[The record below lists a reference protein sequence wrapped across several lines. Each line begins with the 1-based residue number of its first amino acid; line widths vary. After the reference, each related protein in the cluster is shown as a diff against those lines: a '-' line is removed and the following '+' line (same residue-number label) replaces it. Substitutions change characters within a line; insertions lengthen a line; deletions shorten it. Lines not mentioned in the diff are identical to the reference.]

1 MRVSSSLVLVL
12 RICGAIIF
20 GLVGWILS
28 DLIPFAQLPAPLH
41 NSVIFHILF
50 GTVVGIGGAILL
62 PLMAAAQL
70 MRLIDQVN
78 RASGAQI
85 IADFLGFTTGLL
97 VAALLVFPLALLP
110 DPFRQ
115 VLPLLSAIFFAYIG
129 VLVMN
134 AHYREIFA
142 MVNIHMPSSKITES
156 AAASPA
162 SSAQNRQ
169 RESLLLDT
177 SVIIDGRIADV
188 SATGFL
194 RGELIVPGFVLV
206 ELQHVADAADSMRR
220 ARGRRGLEVLKRL
233 QKDSVA
239 TVKIVDDDPDGSS
252 EVDDKLVLL
261 AKQWQCPIVTN
272 DYNLNKVAS
281 LQGVTVLNVNE
292 LANAVKAVVLP
303 GEVLNVRVIQEGKE
317 AGQGVAYLDDGT
329 MVVIEDGKYYLNQ
342 TINVTVTKVLQ
353 TAAGKMIFAKS

>member
-12 RICGAIIF
+12 RICGVIIF
-20 GLVGWILS
+20 GLVGWVVS
-28 DLIPFAQLPAPLH
+28 DLAPYAGLPAPL
-41 NSVIFHILF
+41 NSTVIFHIA
-50 GTVVGIGGAILL
+50 VGAVAGIVGAVLL
-62 PLMAAAQL
+62 PLMFSAQL

-78 RASGAQI
+78 KASGAQI

-97 VAALLVFPLALLP
+97 IAALLVFPLALLP

-115 VLPLLSAIFFAYIG
+115 VLPLLSAIFFAYMG
-129 VLVMN
+129 VLIMN
-134 AHYREIFA
+134 AHHREIFA
-142 MVNIHMPSSKITES
+142 MVNIRMPSSKINES
-156 AAASPA
+156 AAAPPDLPG
-162 SSAQNRQ
+162 Q
-169 RESLLLDT
+169 RELLLLDT

-194 RGELIVPGFVLV
+194 RADLVVPGFVLV
-206 ELQHVADAADSMRR
+206 ELQHVADAADGMRR

-233 QKDSVA
+233 QKDSV
-239 TVKIVDDDPDGSS
+239 TPVRIVDDDPGGGY

-292 LANAVKAVVLP
+292 LANAVKSVVLP
-303 GEVLNVRVIQEGKE
+303 GEVLSVRVMQEGKE

-329 MVVIEDGKYYLNQ
+329 MVVIEDGRHYLNQ
-342 TINVTVTKVLQ
+342 SINVTVTKVLQ

>member
-1 MRVSSSLVLVL
+1 MRMSSSLVLVL
-12 RICGAIIF
+12 RICGVIIF
-20 GLVGWILS
+20 GLVGWVVS
-28 DLIPFAQLPAPLH
+28 DLAPYAELPAPL
-41 NSVIFHILF
+41 NSTVFFHIAA
-50 GTVVGIGGAILL
+50 GTVAGIVGAVML
-62 PLMAAAQL
+62 PLIFAAQL

-78 RASGAQI
+78 MASGAQI

-97 VAALLVFPLALLP
+97 IAALLVFPLALLP

-115 VLPLLSAIFFAYIG
+115 VLPLLSAIFFAYMG
-129 VLVMN
+129 VLIMN

-142 MVNIHMPSSKITES
+142 MVNIRMPSSKINEP
-156 AAASPA
+156 AAAPHELP
-162 SSAQNRQ
+162 RQ
-169 RESLLLDT
+169 RELLLLDT

-194 RGELIVPGFVLV
+194 RADLVVPNFVLV
-206 ELQHVADAADSMRR
+206 ELQHVADAADSLRR

-233 QKDSVA
+233 QKDSLAPVR
-239 TVKIVDDDPDGSS
+239 IVDDDPVGSA

-281 LQGVTVLNVNE
+281 LQGVAVLNVNE
-292 LANAVKAVVLP
+292 LANAVKSVVLP
-303 GEVLNVRVIQEGKE
+303 GEVLSVRVMQEGKE

-329 MVVIEDGKYYLNQ
+329 MVVIEDGRHYLNQ
-342 TINVTVTKVLQ
+342 SINVTVTKVLQ